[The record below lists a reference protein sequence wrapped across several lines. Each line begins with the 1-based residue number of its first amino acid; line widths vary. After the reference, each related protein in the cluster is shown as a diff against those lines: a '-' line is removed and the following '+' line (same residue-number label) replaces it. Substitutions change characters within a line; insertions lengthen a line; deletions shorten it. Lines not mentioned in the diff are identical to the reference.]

1 MRFGLTERDTE
12 VIIETLATFEEI
24 EEAVIFGSRA
34 MGHAKRGSDVDLA
47 LKGKRLDLTTVTHVK
62 FVLDEELPLPYFFD
76 VVHYDSLTNPALK
89 GHIDHEGRTLYE
101 GVAMGLEG

>member
-1 MRFGLTERDTE
+1 MRFGLTKRDTDL
-12 VIIETLATFEEI
+12 IIETLAAFAEV

-47 LKGKRLDLTTVTHVK
+47 LKGKRLDRTTVTHVK

-76 VVHYDSLTNPALK
+76 VVHYDSLTNTALK
-89 GHIDHEGRTLYE
+89 AHIDDKGKVLFA
-101 GVAMGLEG
+101 VAPQ

>member
-1 MRFGLTERDTE
+1 MRFGLTKHDTDL
-12 VIIETLATFEEI
+12 IIETLAAFAEV

-76 VVHYDSLTNPALK
+76 VVHYDALTNPALK
-89 GHIDHEGRTLYE
+89 AHIDDKGKVLFA
-101 GVAMGLEG
+101 VAPQ

>member
-12 VIIETLATFEEI
+12 VIIETFATFEEI
-24 EEAVIFGSRA
+24 EEAVIFDSRA
-34 MGHAKRGSDVDLA
+34 MGHAKRSSDVDLA

-76 VVHYDSLTNPALK
+76 VVHYDALTNPALK
-89 GHIDHEGRTLYE
+89 AHIDHEGRTLYE
-101 GVAMGLEG
+101 GVATCLEG

>member
-76 VVHYDSLTNPALK
+76 VVHYDSLTNTALK
-89 GHIDHEGRTLYE
+89 AHIDDKGKVLFA
-101 GVAMGLEG
+101 VAPQ

>member
-1 MRFGLTERDTE
+1 MRFGLTKRDTDL
-12 VIIETLATFEEI
+12 IIETLATFEEI

-47 LKGKRLDLTTVTHVK
+47 LKGKRLDSPTIARVK

-76 VVHYDSLTNPALK
+76 GVHYDALTNTALK
-89 GHIDHEGRTLYE
+89 AHIDDKGKVLFA
-101 GVAMGLEG
+101 VAPQ

>member
-1 MRFGLTERDTE
+1 MTERDTE

-34 MGHAKRGSDVDLA
+34 MGHAKRSSDVDLA
-47 LKGKRLDLTTVTHVK
+47 LKGKRLDRTTVTHVK

-76 VVHYDSLTNPALK
+76 VVHYDSLTNTALK
-89 GHIDHEGRTLYE
+89 AHIDDKGKVLFA
-101 GVAMGLEG
+101 VAPQ

>member
-1 MRFGLTERDTE
+1 MRFGLTKHDTDL
-12 VIIETLATFEEI
+12 IIETLAAFAEV

-47 LKGKRLDLTTVTHVK
+47 LKGKRLDRTTVTHVK

-76 VVHYDSLTNPALK
+76 VVHYDSLPNTALK
-89 GHIDHEGRTLYE
+89 AYIDDKGKVLFA
-101 GVAMGLEG
+101 VAPQ

>member
-1 MRFGLTERDTE
+1 MRFGLPQRDTDLI
-12 VIIETLATFEEI
+12 VKTLASFAEV

-47 LKGKRLDLTTVTHVK
+47 LKGRNLDFTTVARIK

-76 VVHYDSLTNPALK
+76 VVHYDSLAIADL
-89 GHIDHEGRTLYE
+89 
-101 GVAMGLEG
+101 

>member
-1 MRFGLTERDTE
+1 MRFGLPQRDTDLI
-12 VIIETLATFEEI
+12 VQTLASFAEV

-34 MGHAKRGSDVDLA
+34 MGHAKCGSDVDLA
-47 LKGKRLDLTTVTHVK
+47 LKGRNLDFTTVARIK

-89 GHIDHEGRTLYE
+89 AHIDDKGKVLFA
-101 GVAMGLEG
+101 VAPQ

>member
-47 LKGKRLDLTTVTHVK
+47 LKGKRLDRTTVTHVK

-89 GHIDHEGRTLYE
+89 AHIDDKGKVLFA
-101 GVAMGLEG
+101 VAPQ

>member
-1 MRFGLTERDTE
+1 MRFGLTKHDTE
-12 VIIETLATFEEI
+12 VIVQTLASFAEV

-47 LKGKRLDLTTVTHVK
+47 LKGKRLDRTTVTHVK

-76 VVHYDSLTNPALK
+76 VVHYDSLTNTALK
-89 GHIDHEGRTLYE
+89 AHIDDKGKVLFA
-101 GVAMGLEG
+101 VAPQ

>member
-1 MRFGLTERDTE
+1 MRFGLTERDMDL
-12 VIIETLATFEEI
+12 IIETLATFAEV

-47 LKGKRLDLTTVTHVK
+47 LKGKRLDSPTIARVK

-76 VVHYDSLTNPALK
+76 VVHYDSLTNTALK
-89 GHIDHEGRTLYE
+89 AHIDDKGKVLFA
-101 GVAMGLEG
+101 VAPQ

>member
-1 MRFGLTERDTE
+1 MTERDTE

-62 FVLDEELPLPYFFD
+62 FVLEEERPLPYFFD
-76 VVHYDSLTNPALK
+76 VVHYDALTNPALK
-89 GHIDHEGRTLYE
+89 AHIDHEGRTLYE
-101 GVAMGLEG
+101 GVATCLEG

>member
-1 MRFGLTERDTE
+1 MTERDTE

-47 LKGKRLDLTTVTHVK
+47 LKGKRLDRTTVTHVK

-76 VVHYDSLTNPALK
+76 VVHYDSLTNTALK
-89 GHIDHEGRTLYE
+89 AHIDDKGKVLFA
-101 GVAMGLEG
+101 VAPQ

>member
-1 MRFGLTERDTE
+1 MRFGLTKHDTDL
-12 VIIETLATFEEI
+12 IIETLAAFAEV

-76 VVHYDSLTNPALK
+76 VVHYDSLTNTALK
-89 GHIDHEGRTLYE
+89 AHIDDKGKVLFA
-101 GVAMGLEG
+101 VAPQ

>member
-1 MRFGLTERDTE
+1 MRFGLTKHDTDL
-12 VIIETLATFEEI
+12 IIETLAAFAEV

-47 LKGKRLDLTTVTHVK
+47 LKGKRLDRTTVTHVK
-62 FVLDEELPLPYFFD
+62 FVLDEELLLSYFFD

-89 GHIDHEGRTLYE
+89 AHIDDKGKVLFA
-101 GVAMGLEG
+101 VAPQ

>member
-1 MRFGLTERDTE
+1 MRFGLTKRDTDLI
-12 VIIETLATFEEI
+12 VQTLASFAEV

-76 VVHYDSLTNPALK
+76 VVHYDSLANADLK
-89 GHIDHEGRTLYE
+89 AYIDREGRTLYDAALMP
-101 GVAMGLEG
+101 G

>member
-1 MRFGLTERDTE
+1 MRFGLTKRVTDL
-12 VIIETLATFEEI
+12 IIETLATFEEI

-76 VVHYDSLTNPALK
+76 VVHYDSLANADLK
-89 GHIDHEGRTLYE
+89 AYIDREGRTLYDAALMP
-101 GVAMGLEG
+101 G